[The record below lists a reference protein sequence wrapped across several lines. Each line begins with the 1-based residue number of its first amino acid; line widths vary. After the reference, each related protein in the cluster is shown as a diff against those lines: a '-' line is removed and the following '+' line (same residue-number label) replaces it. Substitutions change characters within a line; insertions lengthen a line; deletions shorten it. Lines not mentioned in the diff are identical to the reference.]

1 MASQLEN
8 GLVCVK
14 HCSGVYHYKLLY
26 TISINIEIY
35 KGPVQQ
41 TKKIP
46 HCAVKFKASEENRIV
61 CESLIL
67 STEQNSIVD

>member
-8 GLVCVK
+8 EFACVK

-26 TISINIEIY
+26 TISNNIEIY
-35 KGPVQQ
+35 EGPVQL

-46 HCAVKFKASEENRIV
+46 HCAVKFKACEENRIV
-61 CESLIL
+61 YESLY
-67 STEQNSIVD
+67 